1 MLTPRSTFQHRL
13 VPDQH
18 SPEHS
23 TSPITS
29 RKIGSMVTFF
39 IPQAFRKF
47 SNERDS
53 VQIEMPGGGSLR
65 KAIDLLEAECPGIK
79 EPLMFEGGVH
89 PSIAVFI
96 NDEQTSQ
103 GIIEHVP
110 EDAEIR
116 LLPAMG
122 GGSLRDG

>member
-1 MLTPRSTFQHRL
+1 M
-13 VPDQH
+13 
-18 SPEHS
+18 
-23 TSPITS
+23 I
-29 RKIGSMVTFF
+29 TFF

-47 SNERDS
+47 SNDRDS
-53 VQIEMPGGGSLR
+53 VQVEMPGGGSLR
-65 KAIDLLEAECPGIK
+65 RAIDLLEAACPGIK

>member
-1 MLTPRSTFQHRL
+1 VLDLALETAENRT
-13 VPDQH
+13 V
-18 SPEHS
+18 
-23 TSPITS
+23 
-29 RKIGSMVTFF
+29 VTIH
-39 IPQAFRKF
+39 IPTAFRQF
-47 SNERDS
+47 SGGRES
-53 VQIEMPGGGSLR
+53 VDVSLPGGGSLR
-65 KAIDLLEAECPGIK
+65 RVIDLLEAECPGIK
-79 EPLMFEGGVH
+79 GPLMFEGGVH

-122 GGSLRDG
+122 GGSLRDS

>member
-1 MLTPRSTFQHRL
+1 
-13 VPDQH
+13 V
-18 SPEHS
+18 
-23 TSPITS
+23 
-29 RKIGSMVTFF
+29 VTIY
-39 IPQAFRKF
+39 IPQAFRQF
-47 SNERDS
+47 SGGRES
-53 VQIEMPGGGSLR
+53 VQIELPGGGSLR
-65 KAIDLLEAECPGIK
+65 KTIDLLEAECPGIK

-96 NDEQTSQ
+96 NDEQTTQ

-122 GGSLRDG
+122 GGARHA